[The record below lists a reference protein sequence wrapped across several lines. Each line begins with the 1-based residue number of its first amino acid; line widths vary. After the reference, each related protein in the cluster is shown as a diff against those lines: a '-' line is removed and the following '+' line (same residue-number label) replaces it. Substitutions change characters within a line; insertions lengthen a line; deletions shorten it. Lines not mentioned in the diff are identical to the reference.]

1 MQKERGCLRALQT
14 EPHLICSHS
23 HVFGTCSFL
32 GISKLKTQGVT
43 NVPHKNPKKDQWPE
57 PSERRQKGK
66 AKAFNIM
73 TLKFNP
79 S

>member
-1 MQKERGCLRALQT
+1 
-14 EPHLICSHS
+14 
-23 HVFGTCSFL
+23 L